1 MGFVWVHF
9 IVSLCLAASSQNSDN
24 VIVVKKLRTVEQITA
39 EYCRIKTATYLDDQC
54 GRPSDVLAMDV
65 VYLPLSMAAKIADH
79 VRSAYDKK
87 YYFNLSLK
95 DFFHGHLLAR
105 GPRVVYTS
113 PADYFSDVQ
122 LILYHSQEY
131 LSTWEEIEGYDPF
144 VPHEQQRSFV
154 GWFGENQEVIP
165 AIDLLDRS
173 LYPKPY
179 TMSTLRGYRGS
190 GTVYMKDL
198 NASVKQSLHNY
209 DGTRIDFYM
218 QGSDDMQKKCEI
230 FQQIYLL
237 EESGGRFVS
246 PDGKRYDITLH
257 CRYLRDTPSAI

>member
-1 MGFVWVHF
+1 MGLIWVHLISSLVLAIGPQNF
-9 IVSLCLAASSQNSDN
+9 EETIV
-24 VIVVKKLRTVEQITA
+24 IKKLRTVEEITA
-39 EYCRIKTATYLDDQC
+39 EYCRIKTSSYLDDQC

-65 VYLPLSMAAKIADH
+65 VYLPQMMAAKIAEH
-79 VRSAYDKK
+79 VRSAYDKN

-113 PADYFSDVQ
+113 PADYFSDVR

-131 LSTWEEIEGYDPF
+131 LSTWQEIEGYDPF

-154 GWFGENQEVIP
+154 GWFGENQDVTP
-165 AIDLLDRS
+165 AIDLIDRS

-198 NASVKQSLHNY
+198 NASVKESLHNY

-218 QGSDDMQKKCEI
+218 QASDNLGKNCEI

-237 EESGGRFVS
+237 EESAGRFVS

-257 CRYLRDTPSAI
+257 CRYLRDQPTAI